1 MICPQ
6 TSRTAEPN
14 LLHLCHN
21 LNRLLS
27 KLGQDLRQTLSD
39 TPPPPEPLSRIA
51 HPREKTAMK
60 MWAMNDIQ
68 SNPAFASVD
77 ILGAKTTIGDVHAI
91 VTHGMPS
98 RMYST
103 FM

>member
-14 LLHLCHN
+14 LLHLCHD

-39 TPPPPEPLSRIA
+39 TPPPPGPLSRIA

-68 SNPAFASVD
+68 SNSAFASVEIFRGEND
-77 ILGAKTTIGDVHAI
+77 NRRCARNCHTRYAK
-91 VTHGMPS
+91 
-98 RMYST
+98 
-103 FM
+103 